1 MKNKYTLH
9 KIGKKNIKIN
19 IKFSLL
25 SLIVFQGAFTRV
37 RSNASDSIESLF
49 YIPSGDCYN
58 AGTEFIEIVISTLL
72 RSSTNPD
79 SELDRVFYQK
89 CQDAESLDEEQTT
102 SQDNKVSLSKHENL
116 SPPSSSA
123 LPSSPTDIEINADP
137 VLTTTSSNNDQR
149 KNSTIASDILNINRV
164 TKVFSSTI
172 LTTTPSTESS
182 G

>member
-1 MKNKYTLH
+1 MVN
-9 KIGKKNIKIN
+9 NIKIN

-37 RSNASDSIESLF
+37 RSNASDNIESLF

-58 AGTEFIEIVISTLL
+58 AGTEFIESVISTLL
-72 RSSTNPD
+72 RSSNNLD

-89 CQDAESLDEEQTT
+89 CQSAESLDEEQTT
-102 SQDNKVSLSKHENL
+102 SQENKVSLSKHERL
-116 SPPSSSA
+116 PPSSSA

-172 LTTTPSTESS
+172 LTTTPSTESP

>member
-9 KIGKKNIKIN
+9 KIGKQHQDIN
-19 IKFSLL
+19 IKFILL
-25 SLIVFQGAFTRV
+25 SLIVLKGAFTRV

-58 AGTEFIEIVISTLL
+58 AGTEFIENVITILL

-89 CQDAESLDEEQTT
+89 CQAAESLDEEEQTT
-102 SQDNKVSLSKHENL
+102 SQDNKVSLSKHEGL
-116 SPPSSSA
+116 PSSSNSTIS
-123 LPSSPTDIEINADP
+123 SSPTDIEINTGP
-137 VLTTTSSNNDQR
+137 VLTTTSGNNDQR
-149 KNSTIASDILNINRV
+149 KNSTIDILNINRV